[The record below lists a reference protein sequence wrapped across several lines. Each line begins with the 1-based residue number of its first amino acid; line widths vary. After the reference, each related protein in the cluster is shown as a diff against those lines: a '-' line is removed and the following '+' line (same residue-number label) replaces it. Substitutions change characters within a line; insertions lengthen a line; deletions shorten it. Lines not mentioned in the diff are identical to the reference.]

1 MPDRPVKRK
10 LPPVSCGHSP
20 ILGNIKL
27 SRSQLAELR
36 SKGHTIVQVEVSD
49 GKKTMIIEKDVYPSM
64 VRKGRVYYY
73 VRSDTGDISFRDYG
87 KDSEMYARHKAPL
100 GKYFAGD

>member
-1 MPDRPVKRK
+1 
-10 LPPVSCGHSP
+10 
-20 ILGNIKL
+20 
-27 SRSQLAELR
+27 
-36 SKGHTIVQVEVSD
+36 
-49 GKKTMIIEKDVYPSM
+49 MIIEKDVYPSM